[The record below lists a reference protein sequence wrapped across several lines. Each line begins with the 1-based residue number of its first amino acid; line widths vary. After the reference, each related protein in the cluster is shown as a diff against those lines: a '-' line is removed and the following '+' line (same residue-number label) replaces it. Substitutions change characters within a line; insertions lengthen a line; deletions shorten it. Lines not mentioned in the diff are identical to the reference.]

1 MVYKYREVE
10 CPKCAHIFMWSDAE
24 RTNESAWYE
33 YRLKDKDGLLNH
45 TKCPQCGVGM
55 ALQPDSKLGISFDDE
70 RLVKIV
76 FRGL

>member
-1 MVYKYREVE
+1 
-10 CPKCAHIFMWSDAE
+10 MWSDAE

-33 YRLKDKDGLLNH
+33 YRLKDKEDFLNH
-45 TKCPQCGVGM
+45 AKCPRCGAGM